1 VTFSYLIQQIFTI
14 LTRKP
19 IIKIIPLPG
28 VWERDFEKVGGRVT
42 GKYPYRI

>member
-1 VTFSYLIQQIFTI
+1 MFVNLLGINCVSN
-14 LTRKP
+14 
-19 IIKIIPLPG
+19 KIIPLPG